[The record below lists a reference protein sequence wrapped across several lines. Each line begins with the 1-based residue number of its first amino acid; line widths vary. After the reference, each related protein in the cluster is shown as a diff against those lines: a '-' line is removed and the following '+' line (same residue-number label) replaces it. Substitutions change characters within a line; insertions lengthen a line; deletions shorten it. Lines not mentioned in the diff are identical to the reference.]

1 MAIDNFNREKMMSR
15 KQKIAARNL
24 LESPRGR
31 KNFTYHNQTYDLGFE
46 GSSYRAPINKD
57 ISKCARVTY
66 CKSKLPV
73 MFQGMEKQQVIFL
86 RKDFVWRGII
96 IQVQENFLIV
106 FVGTHLD
113 LIHIH
118 KRNVLAVDM
127 VSTHTNN
134 RIYLNKAQT
143 LR

>member
-1 MAIDNFNREKMMSR
+1 
-15 KQKIAARNL
+15 
-24 LESPRGR
+24 
-31 KNFTYHNQTYDLGFE
+31 
-46 GSSYRAPINKD
+46 
-57 ISKCARVTY
+57 
-66 CKSKLPV
+66 